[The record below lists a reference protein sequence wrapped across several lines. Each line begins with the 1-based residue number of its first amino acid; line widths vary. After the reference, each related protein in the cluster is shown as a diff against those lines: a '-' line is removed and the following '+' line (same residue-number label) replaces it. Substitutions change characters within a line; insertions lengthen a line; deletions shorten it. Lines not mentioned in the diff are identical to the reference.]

1 MVVEVLGA
9 TLWTLDG
16 DALGRLAGSSLGDGL
31 GLSDKEGDAVN
42 SVGTPVGSPLGDWL
56 GLSE

>member
-1 MVVEVLGA
+1 MAVEMLGA

-31 GLSDKEGDAVN
+31 GLSDKEGDAIE
-42 SVGTPVGSPLGDWL
+42 TKALGAALVLVD
-56 GLSE
+56 G